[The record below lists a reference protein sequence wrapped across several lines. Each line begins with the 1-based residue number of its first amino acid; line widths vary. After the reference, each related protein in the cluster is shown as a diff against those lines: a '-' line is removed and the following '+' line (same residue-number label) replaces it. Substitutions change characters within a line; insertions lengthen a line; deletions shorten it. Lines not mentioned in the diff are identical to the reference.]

1 MLTSTSFSKW
11 TPLELR
17 TRCGMDLTRSACRR
31 ICDVLWDFSS
41 LLVARSQKLKQTGS
55 TMWACCC
62 AADATE
68 DAVVT
73 ARAKP
78 SDARDENVETKIQPT
93 IEVIPPGEVH
103 GLPKSAAFGSF
114 QVQVFTEGFST
125 LGLELDLTDPTT
137 PMISDIREGAIQKFN
152 QVFEASSLRPYDA
165 LVTLDEARK
174 WEEIEKKM
182 NGLNGQLPEKMTL
195 GVKRPRKVQVI
206 FEKTGPMGMKL
217 DYKNHSVGAV
227 LTDLD
232 PSGLLA
238 TWNSKNVS
246 DAIGPGDRIVEF
258 DGQTYSGGELME
270 QMKTQSTMKLTVLK
284 Y

>member
-1 MLTSTSFSKW
+1 
-11 TPLELR
+11 
-17 TRCGMDLTRSACRR
+17 
-31 ICDVLWDFSS
+31 
-41 LLVARSQKLKQTGS
+41 
-55 TMWACCC
+55 MWACCC

-68 DAVVT
+68 DAGLVT
-73 ARAKP
+73 ARALSP
-78 SDARDENVETKIQPT
+78 SDARDENVENVETQIQPT
-93 IEVIPPGEVH
+93 IEVIPPGEVP
-103 GLPKSAAFGSF
+103 GVPKSAAFGSF
-114 QVQVFTEGFST
+114 QVVVSTEGFST
-125 LGLELDLTDPTT
+125 LGLELDMTDPTT

-182 NGLNGQLPEKMTL
+182 NGLNGQLPQKMTL
-195 GVKRPRKVQVI
+195 GLKRPRKVQVT
-206 FEKTGPMGMKL
+206 FEKTGPVGMKL

-227 LTDLD
+227 LKDLD
-232 PSGLLA
+232 PNGLLA

-258 DGQTYSGGELME
+258 DGQTYLGGELME